1 MQKLATASDLKSF
14 GLELLDALMAKF
26 EDSWASIPVLHKV
39 RLTSGK
45 AGALMNAFPLLSDSD
60 EEKLE
65 NTAADIAGML
75 LIEDGSPEEWSGKSP
90 RNTALVQLCLS
101 VVNEAVDNAAG
112 SSGNPDQEEAKL
124 KEIARE
130 CDTALQARSWLVTS
144 D

>member
-1 MQKLATASDLKSF
+1 MSNRIDQCKAVQKLATASDLKSF

-60 EEKLE
+60 LE
-65 NTAADIAGML
+65 NTAADIAVML

-112 SSGNPDQEEAKL
+112 SSGNPDQEEEAKL

-130 CDTALQARSWLVTS
+130 CEYD
-144 D
+144 